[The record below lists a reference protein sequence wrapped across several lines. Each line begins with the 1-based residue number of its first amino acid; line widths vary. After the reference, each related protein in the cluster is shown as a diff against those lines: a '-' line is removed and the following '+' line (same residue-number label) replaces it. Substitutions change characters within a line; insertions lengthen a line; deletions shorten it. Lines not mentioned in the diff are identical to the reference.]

1 MMNAKEL
8 KKAIEDNVKVLYRK
22 TIDEASKEQVFYA
35 LSYAIKDTV
44 IDEWINT
51 HKAYDEQD
59 AKILYYL
66 SMEFLI
72 GRALGNNI
80 INLGAR
86 KEVAQVLEEL
96 GFDLTDIED
105 QESDPAL
112 GNGGLGRLAACFL
125 DSLATLNYPAYGC
138 GIRYHY
144 GMFKQKIENGYQK
157 EVPDDWIKNGYPF
170 EIKRSEYS
178 YTVKFG
184 GNVRVDNVNG
194 KEKFIQENYGSV
206 KAIPYDMPVLGYEN
220 GMVNS
225 LRIWDAEAITNFSL
239 EQFDKGDYQKALEQE
254 NLAKTLVEVLY
265 PNDNHYA
272 GKELRLKQ
280 QYFFISASLQRAL
293 DKFKSTHSDIHMLP
307 DKVVFQLNDTHPT
320 VAIPELMRLLLDEE
334 GLNWDEAWDITSRC
348 MAYTN
353 HTIMSEA
360 LEKWPIDLFKSLLP
374 RVYQIVEEINR
385 RFVMQI
391 RDRYPN
397 NAAEKEKKMAI
408 LYDGQVRMAYM
419 AIIAG
424 FSVNGVAKLHTQILE
439 HQELKDFYEMMPE
452 KFNNKTNGITQRRFL
467 AHANPLLTDWITKKL
482 GSDKFITDLPQ
493 LSGLKQYLNDD
504 KSLEEF
510 MEIKYQ
516 NKLRLVKY
524 IKEHN
529 GIDVDPNSIFDVQVK
544 RLHEYKRQLLNILH
558 VMYLYNKLKNDDNFD
573 MYPRTFIFGAK
584 AAAGYRRAKQTIKL
598 INSVAD
604 VINNDKSINGK
615 IKVVFIEDYKVSNA
629 EIIFAAADV
638 SEQISTA
645 SKEASGTGNMKFML
659 NGAPTLG
666 TMDGANVEIV
676 EEVGRDNAFIF
687 GLSSDEVIAY
697 ENNGGY
703 DPMTIFNSDTEIRT
717 VLMQLVNGFYSP
729 NNTEEFREIYDSLLK
744 KQGNDRADVYFILKD
759 FRSYA
764 KAHEEVEK
772 AYKDK
777 KRWAKM
783 ALTQTANAG
792 KFSSDRTIEE
802 YVRDIWHLT
811 KLRLDNAK

>member
-1 MMNAKEL
+1 MISAKEL

-35 LSYAIKDTV
+35 LSYAIKDII
-44 IDEWINT
+44 IDEWIAT
-51 HKAYDEQD
+51 HKAYDKQD
-59 AKILYYL
+59 SKILYYL

-80 INLGAR
+80 INLNAK
-86 KEVAQVLEEL
+86 KEVSDVLKEL
-96 GFDLTDIED
+96 GFDLADIEE

-144 GMFKQKIENGYQK
+144 GMFKQKIEDGYQK

-178 YTVKFG
+178 YIVKFG
-184 GNVRVDNVNG
+184 GNVRVEIVNG
-194 KEKFIQENYGSV
+194 KEKFVHENYGSV
-206 KAIPYDMPVLGYEN
+206 KAIPYDMPILGYKN
-220 GMVNS
+220 GMVNT

-280 QYFFISASLQRAL
+280 QYFFISASLQRAV
-293 DKFKSTHSDIHMLP
+293 DRFKANNSDIHKFP

-320 VAIPELMRLLLDEE
+320 VAIPELMRILLDEE
-334 GLNWDEAWDITSRC
+334 GLNWEEAWNITTKC

-353 HTIMSEA
+353 HTIMAEA
-360 LEKWPIDLFKSLLP
+360 LEKWPIDLFRSLLP
-374 RVYQIVEEINR
+374 RVYQIVDEINR
-385 RFVMQI
+385 RFVVQI
-391 RDRYPN
+391 KEKYPDN
-397 NAAEKEKKMAI
+397 PEKEKNMAI

-419 AIIAG
+419 AIVAG
-424 FSVNGVAKLHTQILE
+424 FSVNGVAKLHTEILK
-439 HQELKDFYEMMPE
+439 HQELKDFYDMMPE

-467 AHANPLLTDWITKKL
+467 VHANPLLTDWINKKL
-482 GSDKFITDLPQ
+482 GSDKFITDLRE
-493 LSGLKQYLNDD
+493 LSGLKKYINDE
-504 KSLEEF
+504 KALKEF
-510 MEIKYQ
+510 MGIKHQ

-529 GIDVDPNSIFDVQVK
+529 GIDIDPNSIFDIQVK

-558 VMYLYNKLKNDDNFD
+558 VMYLYNKLRDGDGFD
-573 MYPRTFIFGAK
+573 MHPRTFIFGAK
-584 AAAGYRRAKQTIKL
+584 AAAGYIRAKQTIKL
-598 INSVAD
+598 INSVAS
-604 VINNDKSINGK
+604 VINSDRSIHGK

-659 NGAPTLG
+659 NGAPTIG

-676 EEVGRDNAFIF
+676 EEAGRENEFIF

-697 ENNGGY
+697 EKNGNY
-703 DPMTIFNSDTEIRT
+703 DPMTIFNTDSEIRT
-717 VLMQLVNGFYSP
+717 VLMQLINGFYAP
-729 NNTEEFREIYDSLLK
+729 DNTEEFREIYNSLLNTK
-744 KQGNDRADVYFILKD
+744 NSDRADTYFILKD

-764 KAHEEVEK
+764 KAHEDVEK

-777 KRWAKM
+777 KMWAKM
-783 ALTQTANAG
+783 ALIQTASAG

-802 YVRDIWHLT
+802 YVRDIWHLK
-811 KLRLDNAK
+811 KLRLPDAK